1 MKPASFILAAAV
13 LAGAAPALAAP
24 SNTCFRMSQAR
35 NHTVVDAN
43 TLYIAVGQ
51 KDVWR
56 ITMSNSCLA
65 AKWSSDPLI
74 TRTVGGSDMVCRP
87 LDLDLKAGGSG
98 GVSPCIISKIEK
110 LTPAEVSAIPKKL
123 RP

>member
-1 MKPASFILAAAV
+1 MTTSTVVFTD
-13 LAGAAPALAAP
+13 GA
-24 SNTCFRMSQAR
+24 CER
-35 NHTVVDAN
+35 NPGGRGGWGWVVDAN

-56 ITMSNSCLA
+56 ISMSNSCLA

-110 LTPAEVSAIPKKL
+110 MTPAEVAAIPKKL